1 MHAMNRSAAIEHER
15 SRLFGLCYR
24 MLGCAADAEDVVQ
37 ETFVRA
43 YASAPDDDAPLR
55 PWLLR
60 VATNLCIDA
69 LRARKRRGAYF
80 GPWLPGAVEDVAL
93 EGFAG
98 PDARLES
105 LESAQIAL
113 LLALENLDP
122 RARAVLVLRDAMGAS
137 AAEVADVLGI
147 SEGNVRVILLRA
159 RRAIEAAELPTR
171 DLHDAADR
179 LRRLLFAIAAG
190 DLETVASL
198 LREDAVLTT
207 DANREATAAVR
218 AIRGRDAIVAFQRTV
233 HALHLPTAVRE
244 VVVNG
249 GPAIAVEY
257 APAGRL
263 PKRALVRAVFAS
275 DGRVA
280 ELHVLIASRKL
291 PRAHPIT
298 EDHARLPKDHS

>member
-1 MHAMNRSAAIEHER
+1 MHTMNRSAAIEHER
-15 SRLFGLCYR
+15 NRLFGLCYR

-43 YASAPDDDAPLR
+43 YANVPDDDAPLR
-55 PWLLR
+55 PWLVR

-80 GPWLPGAVEDVAL
+80 GPWLPGAVEDIAL

-105 LESAQIAL
+105 LQSARVAL
-113 LLALENLDP
+113 LMALESLDP

-159 RRAIEAAELPTR
+159 RRAIEHAEQPTR
-171 DLHDAADR
+171 ALDDASDR

-190 DLETVASL
+190 DLTTVASL

-244 VVVNG
+244 VVANG
-249 GPAIAVEY
+249 EPAFAVAY
-257 APAGRL
+257 APCGRL
-263 PKRALVRAVFAS
+263 PTEALIRAVFAP

-280 ELHVLIASRKL
+280 ELHVLIASRKVL
-291 PRAHPIT
+291 RF
-298 EDHARLPKDHS
+298 HAKRH

>member
-1 MHAMNRSAAIEHER
+1 MNRSAEIEHER

-43 YASAPDDDAPLR
+43 YSSAPHDDAPLR
-55 PWLLR
+55 PWLVR

-80 GPWLPGAVEDVAL
+80 GPWLPGAVEDLAL

-105 LESAQIAL
+105 VQSAQVALLMALES
-113 LLALENLDP
+113 LDP

-147 SEGNVRVILLRA
+147 TEGNVRVILLRA
-159 RRAIEAAELPTR
+159 RRAIEDAEQPTR
-171 DLHDAADR
+171 ALDEASDR

-190 DLETVASL
+190 DLSSVASL

-233 HALHLPTAVRE
+233 HALHIPTAMWE
-244 VVVNG
+244 VVANG

-257 APAGRL
+257 APCERL
-263 PKRALVRAVFAS
+263 PTRALVRAVFAP
-275 DGRVA
+275 DGRVSQ
-280 ELHVLIASRKL
+280 LHVLIASRKVHRFHAQV
-291 PRAHPIT
+291 PRQG
-298 EDHARLPKDHS
+298 

>member
-1 MHAMNRSAAIEHER
+1 MHAMNRSTAIEQER

-43 YASAPDDDAPLR
+43 YSSAPDDDTPLR
-55 PWLLR
+55 PWLVR

-80 GPWLPGAVEDVAL
+80 GPWLPGAVEDLAL

-105 LESAQIAL
+105 VQSAQVALLMALES
-113 LLALENLDP
+113 LEP

-159 RRAIEAAELPTR
+159 RRAIENAEQPTCAL
-171 DLHDAADR
+171 DDASDR

-190 DLETVASL
+190 DLSSVASL
-198 LREDAVLTT
+198 LRQNAVLTT

-233 HALHLPTAVRE
+233 HALHVPTAVRE
-244 VVVNG
+244 VVANG

-257 APAGRL
+257 APEGRL
-263 PKRALVRAVFAS
+263 PTRALVRAIFGS

-291 PRAHPIT
+291 
-298 EDHARLPKDHS
+298 ARFHDASGV

>member
-1 MHAMNRSAAIEHER
+1 MHAMNRSTAIEHER

-43 YASAPDDDAPLR
+43 YASAPNEDAPLR
-55 PWLLR
+55 PWLVR

-93 EGFAG
+93 DGFAG

-105 LESAQIAL
+105 VQSAHVAL
-113 LLALENLDP
+113 LLALETLDP

-137 AAEVADVLGI
+137 AAEVADALGI

-159 RRAIEAAELPTR
+159 RRAIEDAEAPTCR
-171 DLHDAADR
+171 LDDASDR
-179 LRRLLFAIAAG
+179 LRRLLFAIAAN
-190 DLETVASL
+190 DLTSVASL
-198 LREDAVLTT
+198 MREDAVLTT

-233 HALHLPTAVRE
+233 HALHVPTTVRE
-244 VVVNG
+244 VVANG
-249 GPAIAVEY
+249 GPAIAVAY

-263 PKRALVRAVFAS
+263 PTRALVRAIFTP
-275 DGRVA
+275 DGRVS

-291 PRAHPIT
+291 ARFHDVTRDHPRLT
-298 EDHARLPKDHS
+298 KDHS

>member
-43 YASAPDDDAPLR
+43 YVNAPDDDAPLR
-55 PWLLR
+55 PWLVR

-80 GPWLPGAVEDVAL
+80 GPWLPGAVEDLAL

-105 LESAQIAL
+105 VQSAQVALLMALES
-113 LLALENLDP
+113 LEP

-159 RRAIEAAELPTR
+159 RRAIEHAEQPTR
-171 DLHDAADR
+171 ALDDTSDR

-190 DLETVASL
+190 DLTTVASL

-233 HALHLPTAVRE
+233 HALHVPISVRE
-244 VVVNG
+244 VVANG

-263 PKRALVRAVFAS
+263 PTQALVRAVFAS
-275 DGRVA
+275 DGLVA
-280 ELHVLIASRKL
+280 ELHVLIASRKVRRFHA
-291 PRAHPIT
+291 PR
-298 EDHARLPKDHS
+298 R